1 MNFKVMLFD
10 ELIFVFDFE
19 FVNDVLKVI
28 KDLVNEG
35 MIMVIVIYEMCFVK
49 EVFNNIVF
57 IYEGMIGE

>member
-1 MNFKVMLFD
+1 MLFD

>member
-10 ELIFVFDFE
+10 ELIFVFDLE